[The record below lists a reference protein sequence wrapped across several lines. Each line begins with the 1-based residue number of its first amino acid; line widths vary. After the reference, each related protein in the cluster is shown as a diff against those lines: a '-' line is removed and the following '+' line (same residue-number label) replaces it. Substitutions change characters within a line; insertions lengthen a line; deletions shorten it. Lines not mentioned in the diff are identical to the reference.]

1 MLKYVLKNKIEKANS
16 LSKRPD
22 QKVGVERDNEDEIL
36 VKSKQLKVRK
46 TKRIE
51 VIVKEVDL
59 LEKVRKLK
67 VKNNEVVK
75 AIKEM
80 KQTEV
85 KILKDKK

>member
-85 KILKDKK
+85 KMLKDKK

>member
-22 QKVGVERDNEDEIL
+22 QKVGVERDNEDKIL

-85 KILKDKK
+85 KMLKDKK